1 MVLHSFSTNLIPLSA
16 VIPYSLADDAFGEEK
31 IVEKIKRQITS
42 LGVVPVVAIDDAKD
56 VLALGEALIAG
67 GLPCAEITFRTDA
80 AEESIQTLS
89 RSFPEMLVGAGTVLT
104 TEQAKKAVGGGAQFL
119 VTPGFDEA
127 VVTWSIAQEV
137 PIFPGVA
144 TPTEI
149 NMALRH
155 GLNTLKFFPAEA
167 LGGVKTLKAI
177 TAPYGDVRFIPTGGI
192 NVQNFPDYLRLVPVI
207 ACGGSWLV
215 MKAMISNG
223 EFNTITT
230 LAREAVQLAQQVR
243 SE

>member
-1 MVLHSFSTNLIPLSA
+1 MENMKS
-16 VIPYSLADDAFGEEK
+16 
-31 IVEKIKRQITS
+31 RITS
-42 LGVVPVVAIDDAKD
+42 LGVVPVVAIEEAKD
-56 VLALGEALIAG
+56 SLALGEALIAG
-67 GLPCAEITFRTDA
+67 GLPCAEITFRTAA

-89 RSFPEMLVGAGTVLT
+89 RAFPEMLIGAGTVLT
-104 TEQAKKAVGGGAQFL
+104 IDQAKRAVDGGAQFL

-127 VVTWSIAQEV
+127 VVTWSMAQEV

-155 GLNTLKFFPAEA
+155 GLKTLKFFPAEA
-167 LGGVKTLKAI
+167 LGGVKILKAI
-177 TAPYGDVRFIPTGGI
+177 AAPYGEVRFIPTGGI
-192 NVQNFPDYLRLVPVI
+192 NPQNLPDYLKLPAVV

-215 MKAMISNG
+215 KKTMIANN
-223 EFNTITT
+223 EFNTITK
-230 LAREAVQLAQQVR
+230 LVREAVQLVQQSR

>member
-1 MVLHSFSTNLIPLSA
+1 MENIRS
-16 VIPYSLADDAFGEEK
+16 K
-31 IVEKIKRQITS
+31 ITS
-42 LGVVPVVAIDDAKD
+42 LGVIPVVAIDDAKD
-56 VLALGEALIAG
+56 ALALGEALIAG
-67 GLPCAEITFRTDA
+67 GLLCAEITFRTAA

-89 RSFPEMLVGAGTVLT
+89 RKFPEMLVGAGTVLT
-104 TEQAKKAVGGGAQFL
+104 IDQAKKAVDGGAQFL

-127 VVTWSIAQEV
+127 VVTWSMTHEV

-155 GLNTLKFFPAEA
+155 GLKTLKFFPAEA

-177 TAPYGDVRFIPTGGI
+177 AAPYGDVRFIPTGGI
-192 NVQNFPDYLRLVPVI
+192 NPQNLPDYLKLPAVV

-215 MKAMISNG
+215 KKTMIANG
-223 EFNTITT
+223 EFNSITK
-230 LAREAVQLAQQVR
+230 LVREAVQLVRQSR

>member
-1 MVLHSFSTNLIPLSA
+1 MENMKS
-16 VIPYSLADDAFGEEK
+16 
-31 IVEKIKRQITS
+31 QITS
-42 LGVVPVVAIDDAKD
+42 LGVVPVVAIEEAKD
-56 VLALGEALIAG
+56 SLALGEALIAG
-67 GLPCAEITFRTDA
+67 GLPCAEITFRTAA

-89 RSFPEMLVGAGTVLT
+89 RAFPEMLIGAGTVLT
-104 TEQAKKAVGGGAQFL
+104 IDQAKRAVDGGAQFL

-127 VVTWSIAQEV
+127 VVTWSMAQEV

-155 GLNTLKFFPAEA
+155 GLKTLKFFPAEA
-167 LGGVKTLKAI
+167 LGGVKILKAI
-177 TAPYGDVRFIPTGGI
+177 AAPYGEVRFIPTGGI
-192 NVQNFPDYLRLVPVI
+192 NPQNLPDYLKLPAVV

-215 MKAMISNG
+215 KKTMIANN
-223 EFNTITT
+223 EFNTITK
-230 LAREAVQLAQQVR
+230 LVREAVQLVQPR

>member
-1 MVLHSFSTNLIPLSA
+1 MENMKS
-16 VIPYSLADDAFGEEK
+16 
-31 IVEKIKRQITS
+31 QITS
-42 LGVVPVVAIDDAKD
+42 LGVVPVVAIDEAKD
-56 VLALGEALIAG
+56 AFALGEALVAG
-67 GLPCAEITFRTDA
+67 GLPCAEITFRTAA
-80 AEESIQTLS
+80 AEESIRTLS
-89 RSFPEMLVGAGTVLT
+89 QEFPEILLGAGTVLT
-104 TEQAKKAVGGGAQFL
+104 IDQAKKAVDGGAQFL

-127 VVTWSIAQEV
+127 VVTWSMAQEV

-177 TAPYGDVRFIPTGGI
+177 AAPYGDVRFIPTGGI
-192 NVQNFPDYLRLVPVI
+192 NPKNLPDYLKLPAVV

-215 MKAMISNG
+215 KKTMIAKG
-223 EFNTITT
+223 EFNTITK
-230 LAREAVQLAQQVR
+230 LVREAVQLVQQSR

>member
-1 MVLHSFSTNLIPLSA
+1 MGN
-16 VIPYSLADDAFGEEK
+16 
-31 IVEKIKRQITS
+31 IKSQITS
-42 LGVVPVVAIDDAKD
+42 LGVVPVVAIDDAND
-56 VLALGEALIAG
+56 TLALGEALMAG
-67 GLPCAEITFRTDA
+67 GLPCAEITFRTAA
-80 AEESIQTLS
+80 AEESIRTLS
-89 RSFPEMLVGAGTVLT
+89 QEFPEMLLGAGTVLT
-104 TEQAKKAVGGGAQFL
+104 IDQAKKAVDGGAQFL

-127 VVTWSIAQEV
+127 VVTWSMAQEV

-149 NMALRH
+149 NLALRH

-177 TAPYGDVRFIPTGGI
+177 AAPYGDVRFIPTGGI
-192 NVQNFPDYLRLVPVI
+192 NPQNLPDYLKLPAVV

-215 MKAMISNG
+215 KKTMIANS
-223 EFNTITT
+223 EFNTITK
-230 LAREAVQLAQQVR
+230 LVREAVQLVQQSR